1 MPPTAPYDRQTFL
14 LQLGDR
20 IRDLADADAI
30 VETTVDALG
39 VHLGASRVVY
49 AEIDA
54 DGHTARVVADW
65 SDGSLP
71 SLVGEHTLD
80 PFGDALA
87 RQWRAG
93 RAARIDDVANDHRVE
108 ISAGRAMYEGLGVA
122 ASMCTPL
129 LRHGRLAAMIAV
141 DSVVPRT
148 WTDAEFVLLQEV
160 AERTREAVERA
171 IAEAAGR
178 ESEARYRMLFDSIA
192 QGFCTIDV
200 LFDDAG
206 TPCDYRFVE
215 VNASF
220 TRQTGMHDAIGRTML
235 EYAPDHEQVWFD
247 TYGRV
252 ATTGVPESFEAQA
265 RALGRW
271 YEVYAFRVG
280 EPEQRRVGVLFND
293 ISDRRLAELALRE
306 SELRLSTLVEG
317 IPQLVWRARSGG
329 DATWTSPQW
338 GAFTGQ
344 GFDAS
349 LGQGWLDV
357 VHPDD
362 REASMQ
368 AWSRAS
374 KLGLHTVDHRIRRA
388 DGTWVWHATRARPLR
403 DSSGEIVEWLGTT
416 TDVQRLMELQEEKD
430 RLVAQLAEA
439 DRRKDEFLATLAH
452 ELRNPLAPLTNAVQ
466 VLGMVGGDAERIEQM
481 RRMIERQLRHMA
493 RLVDDLLDVSRISR
507 GQVTLRRR
515 GFDLVQVVRGAVESC
530 QPLVDAQEHALV
542 LDLPDTAVPVLA
554 DETRIAQAVAN
565 LVNNAAKYTP
575 RGGHLRVQL
584 RRGAGTTVEVV
595 VADDGVG
602 IPPELLP
609 GVFEMFVQAPG
620 ARGNRHGGLGLG
632 LAIARQMAE
641 MHGGT
646 LVGHSDG
653 PGTGCTFVLTL
664 PVCEEAMPAARDE
677 TCGHRPGA
685 LRVLVVDDNR
695 DAADSMAS
703 LLRAMGHDV
712 RVAYGGVDGL
722 AQAGTFVPQ
731 IALLDIGM
739 PDMDGH
745 ALARAIRALDVGP
758 TMLLVALT
766 GWGQHDDRERS
777 RAAGFDEHVAK
788 PIDVATLER
797 LLARRQALPA

>member
-1 MPPTAPYDRQTFL
+1 M
-14 LQLGDR
+14 
-20 IRDLADADAI
+20 
-30 VETTVDALG
+30 
-39 VHLGASRVVY
+39 
-49 AEIDA
+49 
-54 DGHTARVVADW
+54 
-65 SDGSLP
+65 
-71 SLVGEHTLD
+71 
-80 PFGDALA
+80 
-87 RQWRAG
+87 
-93 RAARIDDVANDHRVE
+93 
-108 ISAGRAMYEGLGVA
+108 
-122 ASMCTPL
+122 
-129 LRHGRLAAMIAV
+129 
-141 DSVVPRT
+141 
-148 WTDAEFVLLQEV
+148 
-160 AERTREAVERA
+160 
-171 IAEAAGR
+171 
-178 ESEARYRMLFDSIA
+178 
-192 QGFCTIDV
+192 
-200 LFDDAG
+200 
-206 TPCDYRFVE
+206 
-215 VNASF
+215 
-220 TRQTGMHDAIGRTML
+220 
-235 EYAPDHEQVWFD
+235 
-247 TYGRV
+247 
-252 ATTGVPESFEAQA
+252 
-265 RALGRW
+265 
-271 YEVYAFRVG
+271 
-280 EPEQRRVGVLFND
+280 
-293 ISDRRLAELALRE
+293 
-306 SELRLSTLVEG
+306 
-317 IPQLVWRARSGG
+317 
-329 DATWTSPQW
+329 
-338 GAFTGQ
+338 
-344 GFDAS
+344 
-349 LGQGWLDV
+349 
-357 VHPDD
+357 
-362 REASMQ
+362 
-368 AWSRAS
+368 
-374 KLGLHTVDHRIRRA
+374 
-388 DGTWVWHATRARPLR
+388 
-403 DSSGEIVEWLGTT
+403 
-416 TDVQRLMELQEEKD
+416 
-430 RLVAQLAEA
+430 
-439 DRRKDEFLATLAH
+439 
-452 ELRNPLAPLTNAVQ
+452 
-466 VLGMVGGDAERIEQM
+466 
-481 RRMIERQLRHMA
+481 
-493 RLVDDLLDVSRISR
+493 
-507 GQVTLRRR
+507 TLRRR

-797 LLARRQALPA
+797 LLARRQGLPA